1 MLQNINMLKAV
12 FLDLDGTIYKGK
24 SVIPGA
30 VEALEKLREKG
41 IRLFFISNAAT
52 QSRIGVVERLAAMD
66 IHSAKEEIYN
76 SSYATAMYLR
86 ENFPGRT
93 VFCLGEEGMKEEFR
107 EHRIKMAEDES
118 ADIVVV
124 SLDRTVNYQKI
135 TACYRA
141 IRNGALFIATNDDA
155 DFPVEDGYLPGA
167 GAMVAAVE
175 RCTGK
180 KPFIVGKPNTYFA
193 KLILE
198 ENKLKKNEV
207 ITIGDR
213 LETDI
218 RFARN
223 AGIKSILVFTG
234 ISQREDIEKSRDKP
248 DYVLKSI
255 KELPGLIGKLSPL

>member
-1 MLQNINMLKAV
+1 MLKAV
-12 FLDLDGTIYKGK
+12 LLDLDGTIYKGK
-24 SVIPGA
+24 SAIPGTA
-30 VEALEKLREKG
+30 EALEKLREKG

-52 QSRIGVVERLAAMD
+52 QSRIGVVERLAAMG
-66 IHSAKEEIYN
+66 IRSAKEEIYN
-76 SSYATAMYLR
+76 SSYATAMYLC

-93 VFCLGEEGMKEEFR
+93 VFCFGEEGMKEEFR
-107 EHRIKMAEDES
+107 AHGIKTVEDES

-124 SLDRTVNYQKI
+124 SLDRTINYQKM
-135 TACYRA
+135 TVCYRA

-193 KLILE
+193 RLILE
-198 ENKLKKNEV
+198 ENKLKKDEV
-207 ITIGDR
+207 ITVGDR
-213 LETDI
+213 LETDV

-223 AGIKSILVFTG
+223 AGIKSILVLTG
-234 ISQREDIEKSRDKP
+234 VTKKEDIEKSKDKP
-248 DYVLKSI
+248 DYVTETINKLP
-255 KELPGLIGKLSPL
+255 ELLEKIQ